1 MKNVLRVTKLYD
13 WQELSKSIA
22 WYRRSFNLTQL
33 EFAKLINV
41 DNSKVSRWESG
52 QTQPKAEDV
61 VNAARL
67 FGISEQDLLHP
78 SGEVKKWMNRSLE
91 EA

>member
-1 MKNVLRVTKLYD
+1 MKLNQLYD
-13 WQELSKSIA
+13 WQELSKSMA

-78 SGEVKKWMNRSLE
+78 SGEVKRLMNLSLQIT
-91 EA
+91 